1 MEKQNKACY
10 WLLFFQDKLLL
21 KKNNGSYQIP
31 YQENAPFGTDNSF
44 EVVLDSSLPAR
55 AASLSHEITEDE
67 QWIMIGLRASWN
79 YLPLDWYKRAGKAH
93 QLVHWDRNS
102 RFCPACGKPLAWHTV
117 ISKYCDSCHQEF
129 YPVISPA
136 MIVLIR
142 RGEEVLLVH
151 ARNFRGSFH
160 GLVAG
165 FLEVGETLEQCVRR
179 EVMEETGLM
188 IKNITYFGS
197 QPWPYPSG
205 IMIGFFADYESGTIK
220 LQDDELSAGSF
231 FSKENLPELPAKL
244 SIARRMIDWWLA
256 GEPAEKPAF

>member
-10 WLLFFQDKLLL
+10 WFLFFQDKLLL

-31 YQENAPFGTDNSF
+31 YQENVPFGTDNSF

-55 AASLSHEITEDE
+55 ATSLSYEITEEE

-79 YLPLDWYKRAGKAH
+79 YLPRDWYKRAGKAH

-102 RFCPACGKPLAWHTV
+102 RFCPACGKPLVWHTV

-165 FLEVGETLEQCVRR
+165 FGSARNTGTMCPTGGDGRNRTHDQEYHLFWQSALALSKRYYDWILRR
-179 EVMEETGLM
+179 L
-188 IKNITYFGS
+188 
-197 QPWPYPSG
+197 
-205 IMIGFFADYESGTIK
+205 
-220 LQDDELSAGSF
+220 
-231 FSKENLPELPAKL
+231 
-244 SIARRMIDWWLA
+244 
-256 GEPAEKPAF
+256 

>member
-10 WLLFFQDKLLL
+10 WFLFFQDKLLL

-31 YQENAPFGTDNSF
+31 YQENAPFGTDDSV

-117 ISKYCDSCHQEF
+117 ISKYCDFCHQEF

-179 EVMEETGLM
+179 EVMEETGLT

>member
-10 WLLFFQDKLLL
+10 WFLFFQDKLLL

-55 AASLSHEITEDE
+55 TASLSHEITEDE

-142 RGEEVLLVH
+142 R
-151 ARNFRGSFH
+151 SI
-160 GLVAG
+160 
-165 FLEVGETLEQCVRR
+165 
-179 EVMEETGLM
+179 TG
-188 IKNITYFGS
+188 TC
-197 QPWPYPSG
+197 P
-205 IMIGFFADYESGTIK
+205 
-220 LQDDELSAGSF
+220 
-231 FSKENLPELPAKL
+231 
-244 SIARRMIDWWLA
+244 
-256 GEPAEKPAF
+256 

>member
-10 WLLFFQDKLLL
+10 WFLFFQDKLLL

-31 YQENAPFGTDNSF
+31 YQENAPFGTDDSF

-142 RGEEVLLVH
+142 RSEEVLLVH

-165 FLEVGETLEQCVRR
+165 FLEGRNAGTMCPTGSDGRNRTHDQEYHLFWQSALALSERYYDWILRR
-179 EVMEETGLM
+179 L
-188 IKNITYFGS
+188 
-197 QPWPYPSG
+197 
-205 IMIGFFADYESGTIK
+205 
-220 LQDDELSAGSF
+220 
-231 FSKENLPELPAKL
+231 
-244 SIARRMIDWWLA
+244 
-256 GEPAEKPAF
+256 